1 MSKIL
6 NSKVIIFVFLL
17 IVFYLLFC
25 KIDFTNGQNQTELDY
40 SVNIISN
47 KNYKDDRVISVFFT
61 IIGNNPET
69 NKLDTFNDGRW
80 FSSVSDSIEKGD
92 TVFKMKGKDYFLI
105 KKKNYILKI
114 NLEKNQQGKFIEVL
128 KRYNSY

>member
-17 IVFYLLFC
+17 IVFYLYFF
-25 KIDFTNGQNQTELDY
+25 KSDFTNGQNQTELDY
-40 SVNIISN
+40 SVNIIFN
-47 KNYKDDRVISVFFT
+47 NNYKEDKVKSASFT

-69 NKLDTFNDGRW
+69 NKIDSFKDGRW
-80 FSSVSDSIEKGD
+80 FSNVSDSIEKGD
-92 TVFKMKGKDYFLI
+92 TVFKMKGKDYLLI

-128 KRYNSY
+128 KR

>member
-6 NSKVIIFVFLL
+6 NSKLIIFVFLL
-17 IVFYLLFC
+17 IVFYLYFF
-25 KIDFTNGQNQTELDY
+25 KSDFTNGQNQTELDY

-47 KNYKDDRVISVFFT
+47 NNYKEDKVKSASFT

-105 KKKNYILKI
+105 KKKDYILKI

-128 KRYNSY
+128 KR

>member
-17 IVFYLLFC
+17 IIFYLLYC

-47 KNYKDDRVISVFFT
+47 NNYKEDKVKSASFT

-105 KKKNYILKI
+105 KKKDYILKI

-128 KRYNSY
+128 KR

>member
-1 MSKIL
+1 MSKII
-6 NSKVIIFVFLL
+6 NSKAIIFVFLL

-47 KNYKDDRVISVFFT
+47 NNYKEDKVKSASFT

-69 NKLDTFNDGRW
+69 NKIDSFKDGRW
-80 FSSVSDSIEKGD
+80 FSNVSDSIEKGD

-128 KRYNSY
+128 KR

>member
-80 FSSVSDSIEKGD
+80 FSSVSDYQCYCFGFRDILVLRPTPYIITIYYYLNSIVCLFFGQ
-92 TVFKMKGKDYFLI
+92 L
-105 KKKNYILKI
+105 L
-114 NLEKNQQGKFIEVL
+114 Q
-128 KRYNSY
+128 

>member
-69 NKLDTFNDGRW
+69 NKLDTFNDVRW

-128 KRYNSY
+128 KR

>member
-128 KRYNSY
+128 KR

>member
-17 IVFYLLFC
+17 IVFYLYFF
-25 KIDFTNGQNQTELDY
+25 KSDFTNGQNQTELDY

-47 KNYKDDRVISVFFT
+47 NNYKEDKVKSASFT

-69 NKLDTFNDGRW
+69 NKIDSFKDGRW
-80 FSSVSDSIEKGD
+80 FSNVSDSIEKGD
-92 TVFKMKGKDYFLI
+92 TVFKMKGKDYLLI

-114 NLEKNQQGKFIEVL
+114 NLEKNQQGKFVEVL
-128 KRYNSY
+128 KR

>member
-17 IVFYLLFC
+17 IIFYLLYC

-128 KRYNSY
+128 KR

>member
-105 KKKNYILKI
+105 KKKNYICRRKC
-114 NLEKNQQGKFIEVL
+114 
-128 KRYNSY
+128 RRSS

>member
-17 IVFYLLFC
+17 IVFYLYFF
-25 KIDFTNGQNQTELDY
+25 KSDFTNGQNQTELDY
-40 SVNIISN
+40 SVNIIFN
-47 KNYKDDRVISVFFT
+47 NNYKEDKVKSASFT

-69 NKLDTFNDGRW
+69 NKIDSFKDGRW
-80 FSSVSDSIEKGD
+80 FSNVSDSIEKGD

-128 KRYNSY
+128 KR

>member
-17 IVFYLLFC
+17 IVFYLYFF
-25 KIDFTNGQNQTELDY
+25 KSDFTNGQNQTELDY

-47 KNYKDDRVISVFFT
+47 KNYKDDRIKSAFFT

-69 NKLDTFNDGRW
+69 NKLDSFNDGRW
-80 FSSVSDSIEKGD
+80 F
-92 TVFKMKGKDYFLI
+92 
-105 KKKNYILKI
+105 
-114 NLEKNQQGKFIEVL
+114 
-128 KRYNSY
+128 YNVRD

>member
-17 IVFYLLFC
+17 IVFYLSFF
-25 KIDFTNGQNQTELDY
+25 KSDFPNGQHQTDLDY
-40 SVNIISN
+40 SVNIIFN
-47 KNYKDDRVISVFFT
+47 NNYKEDKVKSASFT

-69 NKLDTFNDGRW
+69 NKIDSFKDGRW
-80 FSSVSDSIEKGD
+80 FSNVSDSIEKGD

-128 KRYNSY
+128 KR

>member
-1 MSKIL
+1 MHYGFF
-6 NSKVIIFVFLL
+6 N
-17 IVFYLLFC
+17 
-25 KIDFTNGQNQTELDY
+25 N
-40 SVNIISN
+40 
-47 KNYKDDRVISVFFT
+47 NYKEDKVKSASFT

-69 NKLDTFNDGRW
+69 NKIDSFKDGRW
-80 FSSVSDSIEKGD
+80 FSNVSDSIEKGD

-128 KRYNSY
+128 KR

>member
-17 IVFYLLFC
+17 IVFYLYFF
-25 KIDFTNGQNQTELDY
+25 KSDFTNGQNQTELDY

-128 KRYNSY
+128 KR

>member
-17 IVFYLLFC
+17 IVFYLYFF
-25 KIDFTNGQNQTELDY
+25 KSDFTNGQNQTELDY

-47 KNYKDDRVISVFFT
+47 NNYKEDKVKSASFT

-69 NKLDTFNDGRW
+69 NKIDSFKDGRW
-80 FSSVSDSIEKGD
+80 FSNVSDSIEKGD

-128 KRYNSY
+128 KR